1 MELARFSFC
10 ILHSGMGIFCE
21 SAEFGCPS
29 AILEINVNLRSEK
42 KILFGGIYVCVW
54 GGGGGGESVQK

>member
-1 MELARFSFC
+1 
-10 ILHSGMGIFCE
+10 MGIFCE

-54 GGGGGGESVQK
+54 GGGGECPEMNKTCRLFETIC